1 MSQKIDPIVIA
12 QAARARTDPAARG
25 RFLDEACRGDEAV
38 RARVEAIL
46 LADDPTVDAPSS
58 PAAMSSDE
66 TVAADDA
73 GRRAPLLE
81 GPGTVLGPYRLL
93 ERIGQGGFG
102 TVFLAEQ
109 QEPIVRRVALKL
121 LKPGMDT
128 ERVVA
133 RFEAERQA
141 LALMDHPNIARVVDA
156 GATPSG
162 RPFFVMDLVVGSP
175 ISTYC
180 DENGLSVAAR
190 LELFAQV
197 CNAVQHAHTK
207 GIIHRDIKPSNVL
220 VATHDGKAHA
230 KVIDFGIAKATAAR
244 PADETSFTVD
254 GAMIGTPEY
263 MSPEQAEGSLDIDAR
278 TDVYSLG
285 VLLYELLTGSTPFTT
300 RELQA
305 AGLAEIRRVIR
316 EVDPPKPSTRI
327 AHSAETA
334 ATAAARRQT
343 APKRLSAIVRGELD
357 WIVMRALE
365 KDRQRRYPT
374 ANALAMDV
382 LRYLGGEPV
391 VAAPPGAAY
400 RARKFVRRHRAGVLG
415 AAAVA
420 AALLAGAVAFA
431 WQAKVARGERD
442 RAVAAEARARTT
454 ADELR
459 KVSDFQAAML
469 AQVDPASA
477 GRLLEKEVA
486 EGFEKALAEAG
497 VPEKARAAQ
506 RDSFVR
512 QWRRVNAT
520 DAARNLIDR
529 TILKPAVAAIDAR
542 FADQPAVDAQLRQVL
557 ADLYRTLGLYEAA
570 QPLQS
575 RALETRRRV
584 LGDESEE
591 TLRSLGAS
599 GDLLRAQGKLAE
611 AEPILRDAM
620 ERSRRALGAE
630 HPFTLVSLNN
640 LGYVLHLL
648 GRNAEAEALCR
659 EALGKMRRVLGEGH
673 RETLTTM
680 GNLALALQALGRL
693 EESEAVYRDSLERH
707 RKHLGEEAP
716 ETVTAVSNLGNLLL
730 SRGRFVDAEPFLREA
745 LEKFRRVLGEEHPD
759 TITAINNMG
768 YVLQYQGK
776 LDEAEPFER
785 EAVEKY
791 RRAIGPDHP
800 STLAATNNL
809 SLLLQDQRK
818 YAEAEALLRE
828 TLAGRQRVLGEEHP
842 DTIATLGNLGRFL
855 QSVDRL
861 AEAEPVLRETLEKKR
876 RVRGL
881 EHPDTLTSIN
891 NYGVVLEAM
900 GRPAEA
906 EAYYRDAMEKCRRVL
921 GPEHPNTFITTINT
935 GGALQARGKNAEA
948 VEVLAG
954 VEAAARKAFTGANA
968 RWVAKLLTRRGKART
983 VLGRLDAAERD
994 LLEAY
999 PLLASTRGE
1008 EHKETRECAKAL
1020 ADLYRTRRA
1029 AEPGRDF
1036 DRKAA
1041 AWAAKL
1047 GGAPRFR

>member
-1 MSQKIDPIVIA
+1 MTREIDTIV
-12 QAARARTDPAARG
+12 QGARERTDPVARG
-25 RFLDEACRGDEAV
+25 EYLDEACRGDEAL

-46 LADDPTVDAPSS
+46 QADEPTVDHASAPGG
-58 PAAMSSDE
+58 ATSDE
-66 TVAADDA
+66 TLPAADG
-73 GRRAPLLE
+73 GRRTSLLE
-81 GPGTVLGPYRLL
+81 GPGSRLGPYRLL
-93 ERIGQGGFG
+93 ERIGEGGFG

-109 QEPIVRRVALKL
+109 EEPIVRRVAVKL

-128 ERVVA
+128 EKVVA
-133 RFEAERQA
+133 RFELERQA
-141 LALMDHPNIARVVDA
+141 LALMDHPNIARVIDA
-156 GATPSG
+156 GATPTG
-162 RPFFVMDLVVGSP
+162 RPYFVMDLVVGAP
-175 ISTYC
+175 ISEYC
-180 DENGLSVAAR
+180 DRNGLSVEAR

-220 VATHDGKAHA
+220 VSTHDGRPHA
-230 KVIDFGIAKATAAR
+230 KVIDFGIAKATAVR
-244 PADETSFTVD
+244 PAGETAFTLD

-305 AGLAEIRRVIR
+305 AGLAEIRRIIR
-316 EVDPPKPSTRI
+316 EVDPPRPSTRI
-327 AHSAETA
+327 VHSSETLA
-334 ATAAARRQT
+334 ASAAKRQT
-343 APKRLSAIVRGELD
+343 VPRRLSAIVRGELD

-382 LRYLGGEPV
+382 QRYLGGEPV
-391 VAAPPGAAY
+391 LAAPPGAAY
-400 RARKFVRRHRAGVLG
+400 RAGKFVRRHRAGVLG

-420 AALLAGAVAFA
+420 AALVVGAVAFA
-431 WQAKVARGERD
+431 WQAKVARGQRD
-442 RAVAAEARARTT
+442 RAVAAEARARSS

-477 GRLLEKEVA
+477 GRMLAKEVA
-486 EGFEKALAEAG
+486 GEFEKALAEAG
-497 VPEKARAAQ
+497 VPERARAAQ
-506 RDSFVR
+506 RDAFAR
-512 QWRRVNAT
+512 QWGKVNAT

-529 TILKPAVAAIDAR
+529 TILRPAVVAIDAR

-570 QPLQS
+570 TPLQE

-584 LGDESEE
+584 LGEESEE

-599 GDLLRAQGKLAE
+599 GDLLRAEGKLAE
-611 AEPILRDAM
+611 AEPILRDAL

-640 LGYVLHLL
+640 LGYVLQLQ
-648 GRNAEAEALCR
+648 GRNDDAERLCR
-659 EALGKMRRVLGEGH
+659 EAFGAMRRVLGEDH

-693 EESEAVYRDSLERH
+693 EEAEAVFRDSLERH
-707 RKHLGEEAP
+707 RRALGEEAP
-716 ETVTAVSNLGNLLL
+716 ETVTVVNNLGNLLL
-730 SRGRFVDAEPFLREA
+730 VRGRFAEAEPFLREA
-745 LEKFRRVLGEEHPD
+745 LEKFRRVLGEEHHD
-759 TITAINNMG
+759 TVTAINNMG

-791 RRAIGPDHP
+791 RRAVGPDHP
-800 STLAATNNL
+800 STLAAVNNL
-809 SLLLQDQRK
+809 ALLLQDQRK

-828 TLAGRQRVLGEEHP
+828 ALAARRRVLGEEHP
-842 DTIATLGNLGRFL
+842 DTIACLGNLGRFL
-855 QSVDRL
+855 QAVDRL

-881 EHPDTLTSIN
+881 DHPDTLTSIN
-891 NYGVVLEAM
+891 NYGAVLEAM

-906 EAYYRDAMEKCRRVL
+906 ETYYRDAMEKCRRVL
-921 GPEHPNTFITTINT
+921 GPEHPNTYITTINT
-935 GGALQARGKNAEA
+935 GGALQARGKNADAEKI
-948 VEVLAG
+948 LDG

-968 RWVAKLLTRRGKART
+968 RWVAKLLTRRGMART
-983 VLGRLDAAERD
+983 ALGRLDEAEKD

-999 PLLASTRGE
+999 PLYVSTRGE
-1008 EHKETRECAKAL
+1008 DHRETRECTKAV
-1020 ADLYRTRRA
+1020 ADVGRARQARERKGRPAASQAGRT
-1029 AEPGRDF
+1029 
-1036 DRKAA
+1036 
-1041 AWAAKL
+1041 
-1047 GGAPRFR
+1047 APL

>member
-1 MSQKIDPIVIA
+1 MSQKIDSIV
-12 QAARARTDPAARG
+12 QAARALADLAARG
-25 RFLDEACRGDEAV
+25 RFLDEACGGDEAA

-46 LADDPTVDAPSS
+46 QADEPTADLAPAPG
-58 PAAMSSDE
+58 ALSSDE
-66 TVAADDA
+66 TVAASEA
-73 GRRAPLLE
+73 GVRAPLLE
-81 GPGTVLGPYRLL
+81 GPGTMLGPYRLL

-109 QEPIVRRVALKL
+109 QEPIVRRVAVKL

-141 LALMDHPNIARVVDA
+141 LAMMDHPNIARVVDA

-162 RPFFVMDLVVGSP
+162 RPYFVMDLVVGSP
-175 ISTYC
+175 ISAYC
-180 DENGLSVAAR
+180 DENGLPVASR

-220 VATHDGKAHA
+220 VSTHDGRPHA
-230 KVIDFGIAKATAAR
+230 KVIDFGIAKATAVR
-244 PADETSFTVD
+244 PAGETLFTMD

-285 VLLYELLTGSTPFTT
+285 VLLYELLTGSTPFST

-305 AGLAEIRRVIR
+305 AGLAEVRRIIR

-327 AHSAETA
+327 GASGETL
-334 ATAAARRQT
+334 ATAAANRQT
-343 APKRLSAIVRGELD
+343 APRRLSAIVRGELD

-382 LRYLGGEPV
+382 QRFLAGEPV

-400 RARKFVRRHRAGVLG
+400 RAGKFVRRHRAAVLG

-420 AALLAGAVAFA
+420 AALVAGAAAFA
-431 WQAKVARGERD
+431 WQAKVARGQRD
-442 RAVAAEARARTT
+442 RAVAAEARARRT
-454 ADELR
+454 ADDLR

-486 EGFEKALAEAG
+486 AQFEKALVEAG
-497 VPEKARAAQ
+497 VPPPARAAQ
-506 RDSFVR
+506 GESFAR
-512 QWRRVNAT
+512 QWGRVNAT

-529 TILKPAVAAIDAR
+529 TILRPAAAAIDAR
-542 FADQPAVDAQLRQVL
+542 FADQPAVGAQLRQVL

-570 QPLQS
+570 RPLQAQ
-575 RALETRRRV
+575 ALETRRRV
-584 LGDESEE
+584 LGEESEE

-599 GDLLRAQGKLAE
+599 GDLLRAEGRLAE
-611 AEPILRDAM
+611 AEPILRDAL

-630 HPFTLVSLNN
+630 HPFTLVSTNN
-640 LGYVLHLL
+640 LGYVLQLQ
-648 GRNAEAEALCR
+648 GRNDDAERLCR
-659 EALGKMRRVLGEGH
+659 EAFGKMRRVLGEGH
-673 RETLTTM
+673 RETLTTQ

-693 EESEAVYRDSLERH
+693 EEAEAVYRDSLARH
-707 RKHLGEEAP
+707 RRALGEEAP
-716 ETVTAVSNLGNLLL
+716 ETVTVVNNLGNLLL
-730 SRGRFVDAEPFLREA
+730 ARGRFVEAEPILREA
-745 LEKFRRVLGEEHPD
+745 LEKFRRVLGEEHHD

-768 YVLQYQGK
+768 YVLQYLGK
-776 LDEAEPFER
+776 LAEAEPFER

-791 RRAIGPDHP
+791 RRAVGPDHP
-800 STLAATNNL
+800 STLAAMNNL
-809 SLLLQDQRK
+809 ALLLQDERK

-828 TLAGRQRVLGEEHP
+828 ALAARRRVLGEEHP
-842 DTIATLGNLGRFL
+842 DTIACLGNLGRFL
-855 QSVDRL
+855 QAVDRL
-861 AEAEPVLRETLEKKR
+861 SEAEPVLRETLEKKR
-876 RVRGL
+876 RVRGP
-881 EHPDTLTSIN
+881 EHPDTITSIN
-891 NYGVVLEAM
+891 NYGAVLEAM

-935 GGALQARGKNAEA
+935 GGALQARGKYADAEK
-948 VEVLAG
+948 VLDG
-954 VEAAARKAFTGANA
+954 VEASARKAFTGANA
-968 RWVAKLLTRRGKART
+968 RWVAKLLARRGMART
-983 VLGRLDAAERD
+983 ALGTLDAAEKD

-999 PLLASTRGE
+999 PLYVSTRGAD
-1008 EHKETRECAKAL
+1008 HRETRECAKGL
-1020 ADLYRTRRA
+1020 VDLRRA
-1029 AEPGRDF
+1029 REAGERARRP
-1036 DRKAA
+1036 AA
-1041 AWAAKL
+1041 APAI
-1047 GGAPRFR
+1047 GPSSR